1 MEKAEDQDRRIGI
14 WKDMKKWTQYSGK
27 HEKLCTAG
35 ERDACGTRVGDK
47 NKNIEPEN
55 QTKEYVMEIHA
66 YLSNVFKPSSK
77 NEMKESLKFTL

>member
-1 MEKAEDQDRRIGI
+1 MNEIKKNRFYQSILKAVQNIVNVL
-14 WKDMKKWTQYSGK
+14 
-27 HEKLCTAG
+27 KLG
-35 ERDACGTRVGDK
+35 ERDACGTRVRDK

-55 QTKEYVMEIHA
+55 QTKEYIMEIHA